1 MIQYRLAEPSDA
13 DALAPLNGQLI
24 RDEGHRNPM
33 NVAQLAERMRSWL
46 AGEYASLLAEDA
58 GQIIGYALF
67 KTESDWVYI
76 RHLFVIE
83 THRRRGLGRE
93 LVDHVWQFA
102 PETVSRLRIDVLA
115 GNTAGQ
121 RFWHSLG
128 FQDYAI
134 TMETERSERKA
145 ISSNP

>member
-1 MIQYRLAEPSDA
+1 MQFRTAVLSDA
-13 DALAPLNGQLI
+13 TALALLNQQLI

-33 NVAQLAERMRSWL
+33 NVAQLAERMLGWL
-46 AGEYASLLAEDA
+46 AAEYTALLAEDGGEIVA
-58 GQIIGYALF
+58 YALF
-67 KTESDWVYI
+67 KSEPDCIYI

-83 THRRRGLGRE
+83 SRRRAGLGRE
-93 LVDHVWQFA
+93 LVDRVWGFVPA
-102 PETVSRLRIDVLA
+102 TISRLRIDVMA

-134 TMETERSERKA
+134 TMEAERR
-145 ISSNP
+145 SSTPHP